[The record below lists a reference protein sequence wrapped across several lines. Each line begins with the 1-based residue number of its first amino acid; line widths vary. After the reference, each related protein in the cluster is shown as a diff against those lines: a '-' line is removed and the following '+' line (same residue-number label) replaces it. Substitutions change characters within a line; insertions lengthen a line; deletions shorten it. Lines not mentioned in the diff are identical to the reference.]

1 MDQNS
6 IKVYT
11 IVKNAIVLLSQ
22 KNKLTYF
29 TGKDC
34 LDKFFDHLIQHINH
48 INKTK
53 AKPNPHTNPNVYKS
67 NSENTICLICNNK
80 ILT

>member
-1 MDQNS
+1 MDQNLR
-6 IKVYT
+6 KVYT

-34 LDKFFDHLIQHINH
+34 LDKFFDHLIQHIKQKQNL
-48 INKTK
+48 ILILILMSTK
-53 AKPNPHTNPNVYKS
+53 V
-67 NSENTICLICNNK
+67 ILK
-80 ILT
+80 IQSV